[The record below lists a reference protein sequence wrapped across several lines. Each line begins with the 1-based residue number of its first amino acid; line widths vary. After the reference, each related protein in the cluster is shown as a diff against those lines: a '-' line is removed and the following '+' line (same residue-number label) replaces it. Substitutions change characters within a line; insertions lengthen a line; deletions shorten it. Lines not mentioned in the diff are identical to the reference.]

1 MEALGTAKLRLNNR
15 DKWWRGGR
23 QTRRGKKKKKERIII
38 LVYTEKLH
46 KLIRKKNIYS
56 FIFLNLY
63 SL

>member
-1 MEALGTAKLRLNNR
+1 M
-15 DKWWRGGR
+15 
-23 QTRRGKKKKKERIII
+23 I

-63 SL
+63 SLWIDIAD